1 MADAY
6 ATATATLLK
15 MAGEDQTHADR
26 ALAAGAQRIDEAF
39 SAGGYTTPLDLG
51 SLPEGEAKTRLTK
64 MLEYANLAIAA
75 WVLSTPVDAKQ
86 GTSSKVNFA
95 LAGLPRYPALD
106 ADLFRQKV
114 DEAVRSHAGG

>member
-15 MAGEDQTHADR
+15 MAGEDSTHADR

-39 SAGGYTTPLDLG
+39 SAGGYTTPLDL
-51 SLPEGEAKTRLTK
+51 SALPAGAAVTRLTK
-64 MLEYANLAIAA
+64 MLEYAILAIAA

-86 GTSSKVNFA
+86 GTSSKVKKD
-95 LAGLPRYPALD
+95 YDEIMKWLD
-106 ADLFRQKV
+106 KI
-114 DEAVRSHAGG
+114 